1 VTEKEV
7 LCIGRSL
14 PFKKVK
20 VAQETIYP
28 KDGQAKNCM
37 EDAQLCGRGGSG
49 KCLSGEGV
57 DGWRGGLA
65 QKRAFG
71 EQGRRLK

>member
-1 VTEKEV
+1 MLFRSEKEV

-49 KCLSGEGV
+49 KCLSR
-57 DGWRGGLA
+57 GWRGRLA
-65 QKRAFG
+65 QRRAFG
-71 EQGRRLK
+71 E